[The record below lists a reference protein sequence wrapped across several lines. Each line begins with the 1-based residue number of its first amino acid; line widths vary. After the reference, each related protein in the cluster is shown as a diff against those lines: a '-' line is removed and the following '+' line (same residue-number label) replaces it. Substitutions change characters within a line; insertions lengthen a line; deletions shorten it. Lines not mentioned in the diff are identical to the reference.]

1 MHATFKL
8 FIGSNNETGEL
19 ELNKIKTL
27 SDIYFGDG
35 FTSQEAIGY
44 YKGTEEAIGYY
55 KGTEEAT
62 AILTVSTD
70 EVNVLNFI
78 HQAKITLEQESI
90 GMIALP
96 EMAFI

>member
-35 FTSQEAIGY
+35 FTLQ
-44 YKGTEEAIGYY
+44 EAIGYY